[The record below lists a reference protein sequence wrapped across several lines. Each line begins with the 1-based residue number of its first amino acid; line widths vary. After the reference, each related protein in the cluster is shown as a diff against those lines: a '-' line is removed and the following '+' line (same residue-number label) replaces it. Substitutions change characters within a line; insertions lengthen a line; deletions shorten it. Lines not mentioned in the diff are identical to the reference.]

1 AEYVLNLYKPLTT
14 YGRKNKNKNRIFDD
28 INELNTYL
36 NLIEK
41 TMKFTQ
47 NSNEGIVEKICFHL
61 SRIPEIDKFDKLNS
75 AEIMLVKKFLVNY
88 KEISRLTTPLKK
100 IFNLNFDSVSLLKY
114 LELSGKK
121 TETFYISEKYD
132 EKLKELRKNIRNIE
146 YKISKYKTEFLSKI
160 KKNHNI
166 DFFMKDFVL
175 LPNKKALQI
184 ANRNEFFV
192 EYFDKFNMIVRPRY
206 QEKYYKL
213 YSQKEEFIADET
225 MLENRV
231 LENISNHIKDEKIK
245 IKEYMK
251 SIETFDTVLAKALLA
266 IKLNLKKPV
275 FKKNINKIK
284 INQGIFLPLKER
296 LDEKKNSYTP
306 LEAEFSK
313 NVCVIRGSN
322 MGGKTVVLKTVSFFQ
337 LLSQMG
343 FFIPAQ
349 YFETEIFH
357 NFFFLGEYD
366 GENEYDRGLSSFG
379 KEICAVSEALKY
391 SDKKTF
397 YIIDEFAR
405 TTNSIEAKA
414 LTAGLMK
421 KLTKQKNVFCII
433 STHLM
438 KLPKVNNIKFY
449 RMKGLN
455 VEKYGNSIHTHIKQN
470 IDESIKIINSHM
482 DYIVLKDNGKSE
494 IYDAVMVAKLLGAD
508 FELLEYAESM
518 MKK

>member
-1 AEYVLNLYKPLTT
+1 
-14 YGRKNKNKNRIFDD
+14 
-28 INELNTYL
+28 
-36 NLIEK
+36 
-41 TMKFTQ
+41 
-47 NSNEGIVEKICFHL
+47 
-61 SRIPEIDKFDKLNS
+61 
-75 AEIMLVKKFLVNY
+75 
-88 KEISRLTTPLKK
+88 
-100 IFNLNFDSVSLLKY
+100 
-114 LELSGKK
+114 
-121 TETFYISEKYD
+121 
-132 EKLKELRKNIRNIE
+132 
-146 YKISKYKTEFLSKI
+146 
-160 KKNHNI
+160 
-166 DFFMKDFVL
+166 
-175 LPNKKALQI
+175 
-184 ANRNEFFV
+184 
-192 EYFDKFNMIVRPRY
+192 
-206 QEKYYKL
+206 
-213 YSQKEEFIADET
+213 
-225 MLENRV
+225 
-231 LENISNHIKDEKIK
+231 
-245 IKEYMK
+245 
-251 SIETFDTVLAKALLA
+251 
-266 IKLNLKKPV
+266 
-275 FKKNINKIK
+275 
-284 INQGIFLPLKER
+284 
-296 LDEKKNSYTP
+296 
-306 LEAEFSK
+306 
-313 NVCVIRGSN
+313 
-322 MGGKTVVLKTVSFFQ
+322 
-337 LLSQMG
+337 MG
-343 FFIPAQ
+343 FFIPAEK
-349 YFETEIFH
+349 FETEIFH

-366 GENEYDRGLSSFG
+366 GENEYDRGLSFFG